1 MSAADRLIVPLDVG
15 SLEQARELIDKLD
28 GVVSFYKVGS
38 QLFTASGPSAIEE
51 VKSRDAKVFLDLKF
65 HDIPNT
71 VALACQSAA
80 ELGVDILTLHSLGGF
95 EMMESAVKRVWHQ
108 EKRPLLFGVTILTS
122 LHEAFLKDVM
132 GATDRNLE
140 EQILHLAK
148 LAQSAGLDGV
158 VSSPLEV
165 SSIKNRCGKE
175 FQVLTPGIRPSGYE
189 THDQARVLT
198 PKEAIAAGADYL
210 VIGRPIIQGE
220 DPRQIAQSILDEMEE
235 GLGED

>member
-15 SLEQARELIDKLD
+15 SLGEVRELMDNLD

-38 QLFTASGPSAIEE
+38 QLFTASGPSAVEE
-51 VKSRDAKVFLDLKF
+51 VKSRGGRVFLDLKF

-80 ELGVDILTLHSLGGF
+80 ELGVDILTLHTFGGF

-108 EKRPLLFGVTILTS
+108 KKRPLLLGVTILTS
-122 LHEAFLKDVM
+122 LDEAFLNDVV
-132 GATDRNLE
+132 GATDRTLE
-140 EQILHLAK
+140 EEILHLAV

-165 SSIKNRCGKE
+165 SAIKKRCSRE
-175 FQVLTPGIRPSGYE
+175 FVVLTPGIRPSGYE
-189 THDQARVLT
+189 SQDQARVLT
-198 PKEAIAAGADYL
+198 PREAMEAGADYI
-210 VIGRPIIQGE
+210 VVGRPITQAGN
-220 DPRQIAQSILDEMEE
+220 PREVAQAVIKEMEE
-235 GLGED
+235 GLGEN

>member
-15 SLEQARELIDKLD
+15 SLDEAKELMEKLD

-38 QLFTASGPSAIEE
+38 QLFTASGPSAVEE
-51 VKSRDAKVFLDLKF
+51 VKSRDGKVFLDLKF

-80 ELGVDILTLHSLGGF
+80 ELGVDILTLHTFGGF

-122 LHEAFLKDVM
+122 LNEAFLKDVI
-132 GATDRNLE
+132 GATDTTLE
-140 EQILHLAK
+140 EEILHLAT
-148 LAQSAGLDGV
+148 LAHSAGLDGV

-165 SSIKNRCGKE
+165 SSIKKRCGQE
-175 FQVLTPGIRPSGYE
+175 FLVLTPGIRPSGYE
-189 THDQARVLT
+189 SQDQARVLT
-198 PKEAIAAGADYL
+198 PKEAVEAGADYI
-210 VIGRPIIQGE
+210 VVGRPITLAENPAEVAQG
-220 DPRQIAQSILDEMEE
+220 IINEMEE
-235 GLGED
+235 GLGEN